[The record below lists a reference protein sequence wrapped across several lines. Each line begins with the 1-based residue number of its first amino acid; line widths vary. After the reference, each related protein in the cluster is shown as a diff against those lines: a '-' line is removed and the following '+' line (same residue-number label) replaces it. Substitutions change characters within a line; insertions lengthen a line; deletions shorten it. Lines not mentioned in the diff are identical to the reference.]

1 MLVLRLGL
9 VLVLLCAAALGQD
22 EDEPATY
29 HAAVDPVES
38 GNHCNNCI
46 NSQFIGDFSACYHG
60 NCKYSNFYNDCK
72 FNVFVKFGQS
82 WLSIFDLKHFA
93 SIDDVEDDLVEKASK
108 NDSIELS
115 VIWKISLHLKFLLV
129 QANKA
134 GLDAIMADKRVV
146 YVEQDGWVKVQ
157 GKTSDQKVK
166 GDGKEDKEVNDLA
179 TKQWALDRIDQ
190 RNMPLDGKF
199 RYHPNGGNGSNIYVI
214 GTGVNEKHEDFGGRA
229 VNIYDFRGENFT
241 GRDCSGH
248 GTHVAS
254 LAAGKKYGVA
264 RQAKVYGVRLTRCR
278 GDAKV
283 SDAVKGINWLA
294 EMVAR
299 NCVALVEVASSSKSP
314 SLDNAI
320 HRLYTAGCVVVVPAG
335 NNNSKACEFSPSRM
349 KGPITVGA
357 TTKADYAVF
366 FSNQD
371 ECVDIFAPGLAIEG
385 AFYDSRTASQNMS
398 GTSMAAGYVA
408 GAAAVHLANDMRLF
422 KVKPYLVRHA
432 TEYQLRGVEN
442 GAPNKLLYVGKV
454 SSRVDYNR
462 PIKEKM
468 KSKKG
473 DAEEE
478 KEKESKSESMSGKNE
493 KTPGT
498 GAKTEL

>member
-9 VLVLLCAAALGQD
+9 VLFLLCAAALGQD
-22 EDEPATY
+22 EDEPAVY

-38 GNHCNNCI
+38 GNRYI
-46 NSQFIGDFSACYHG
+46 VAA
-60 NCKYSNFYNDCK
+60 
-72 FNVFVKFGQS
+72 
-82 WLSIFDLKHFA
+82 KHFA
-93 SIDDVEDDLVEKASK
+93 SINDVEDDLVENASK

-157 GKTSDQKVK
+157 GKTDQKVK
-166 GDGKEDKEVNDLA
+166 GDGKEDKEANDMA

-229 VNIYDFRGENFT
+229 VNIYDFRGENST

-264 RQAKVYGVRLTRCR
+264 KQAKVYGVRLTRCR

-432 TEYQLRGVEN
+432 TEYQLRAVEN

-462 PIKEKM
+462 PIKEKI

-478 KEKESKSESMSGKNE
+478 KEEESKSESNKKE
-493 KTPGT
+493 KTPAA